1 MECCEFSSPVQI
13 GDAAAVIEIKSGS
26 PDWVD
31 DIEIFAEACYNED
44 GSTGYCLAPHHRILT
59 SDLRWVPGRE
69 LQIGDELL
77 AFEESPQPQNRHR
90 RLQRSVVTHSH
101 SAMKESVLVS
111 LDNGDIIQCSEDH
124 PWLTRHANN
133 QAKWRSGDKL
143 VGSNPTKF
151 LDTWETDSSYGAG
164 WLAGM
169 LDGEETLTWSSAKTG
184 YAVRM
189 SVAQKPG
196 LAFDAV
202 KHELSVR
209 KFPTTESKAPQR
221 SAQEIY
227 IAGFQEIL
235 RALGSLRPIRLL
247 NRFRDLPIEH
257 RGLLR
262 RPNRIPQILRVEPI
276 GLQEVQCLSTST
288 KTYLAEGYAMH
299 NTDTYEDSYG
309 DPTEGGLYPFATATA
324 TFYQLI
330 RMPPNSTL
338 TIDATARTVTLTDSD
353 TGLAIGGLE
362 TLEFNN
368 LWRWIQ
374 ASRGGC
380 QRICIDA
387 DEAHTNAD
395 STVRIL
401 SYAREV

>member
-1 MECCEFSSPVQI
+1 
-13 GDAAAVIEIKSGS
+13 
-26 PDWVD
+26 
-31 DIEIFAEACYNED
+31 
-44 GSTGYCLAPHHRILT
+44 
-59 SDLRWVPGRE
+59 
-69 LQIGDELL
+69 
-77 AFEESPQPQNRHR
+77 
-90 RLQRSVVTHSH
+90 
-101 SAMKESVLVS
+101 
-111 LDNGDIIQCSEDH
+111 
-124 PWLTRHANN
+124 
-133 QAKWRSGDKL
+133 
-143 VGSNPTKF
+143 
-151 LDTWETDSSYGAG
+151 
-164 WLAGM
+164 
-169 LDGEETLTWSSAKTG
+169 
-184 YAVRM
+184 
-189 SVAQKPG
+189 
-196 LAFDAV
+196 
-202 KHELSVR
+202 
-209 KFPTTESKAPQR
+209 
-221 SAQEIY
+221 
-227 IAGFQEIL
+227 
-235 RALGSLRPIRLL
+235 
-247 NRFRDLPIEH
+247 
-257 RGLLR
+257 
-262 RPNRIPQILRVEPI
+262 
-276 GLQEVQCLSTST
+276 
-288 KTYLAEGYAMH
+288 MH